1 MAADFYTLQGVSD
14 IAQEGQQA
22 LNVLSTCL
30 DVDTDVLV
38 WQAIAHIQEKIKQL
52 KDAENNFLQHFNCS
66 SIKEFKERVKAYYNE
81 YNLVNYTGVNLR
93 KYTNEYKALTNL
105 SKQQLA
111 DDMNTVLY
119 NLFQQNFA
127 TGQVAQDLQDVFQGK
142 EITEAAAQRIV
153 SLLIE
158 QLSSFGVGTLQSTDF
173 FTLTASIKANNNR
186 KVDDTYL
193 FKLCADLTTK
203 TFQKDMSNL
212 KKIAQGELTQITGKT
227 GKTGKTTTIQVDNAL
242 KNKAQ
247 QLIQSNV
254 QSTKITSA
262 SMETTFVVDWSR
274 LIKEATND
282 NSGKASE
289 LKYAKDSEEL
299 RQINEQITD
308 MIVSDLGI
316 NSKLQNYAK
325 KRITEMWQPNQDPTM
340 FFIGNASSKLT
351 GVLGEINAMIAL
363 SKLLGSKF
371 DDKILHWVG
380 SNMTGGKQP
389 SIDIALAEIGN
400 FSYGIQV
407 KNTAMDLKTDLSH
420 YINFADKSIDSI
432 LESLDIPSGGEA
444 IKNVYISDVF
454 NVPYKRKGRR
464 YVQVGYDTS
473 FVHTDPAAIKFH
485 LYTIIDKVIDD
496 IVNKI
501 NLYFTRFA
509 SDFLYIGFENE
520 GKGFESALAA
530 LDAEV
535 SLAGNFVYI
544 VGQEVFFASELL
556 EELQEQLEILQ
567 ELQKLNEQTS
577 FKLEAYF
584 GDLKG
589 DQDSSFNIV
598 SKLNGAGSLSAH
610 TIKMRSSWGFH
621 K

>member
-14 IAQEGQQA
+14 IAEEGQQA
-22 LNVLSTCL
+22 LNVLSLCL

-38 WQAIAHIQEKIKQL
+38 WQAIAHIKDKIAQL
-52 KDAENNFLQHFNCS
+52 KDSENDFLKHFSCG
-66 SIKEFKERVKAYYNE
+66 SIEEFKNRVRAYYNE
-81 YNLVNYTGVNLR
+81 NNLVNYTGFNLR
-93 KYTNEYKALTNL
+93 KYTNEYKALTDN
-105 SKQQLA
+105 SKRQLA
-111 DDMNTVLY
+111 EDMNTILY

-127 TGQVAQDLQDVFQGK
+127 TGQVAQDLQDVFNNK
-142 EITEAAAQRIV
+142 EITEAAALRIT
-153 SLLIE
+153 SFLIE

-173 FTLTASIKANNNR
+173 FTLTASVDKKGKS

-203 TFQKDMSNL
+203 TFQKDISNL
-212 KKIAQGELTQITGKT
+212 KKIAQGELTHITGKK
-227 GKTGKTTTIQVDNAL
+227 GKNGKVTTIEVDNTL
-242 KNKAQ
+242 QNKAQ
-247 QLIQSNV
+247 QLIQANI
-254 QSTKITSA
+254 QSQKVTSA
-262 SMETTFVVDWSR
+262 SMETTFVVDWSK
-274 LIKEATND
+274 LIKEATID
-282 NSGKASE
+282 NSGRASE

-299 RQINEQITD
+299 KDINQQITD

-316 NSKLQNYAK
+316 NSKFQDYARK
-325 KRITEMWQPNQDPTM
+325 KITDMWNQDSTM
-340 FFIGNASSKLT
+340 FFIGNATTKLT

-363 SKLLGSKF
+363 SHLLGDKF
-371 DDKILHWVG
+371 NNKILHWVG
-380 SNMTGGKQP
+380 SNMSGGKQP
-389 SIDIALAEIGN
+389 SIDIALTDIGS

-407 KNTAMDLKTDLSH
+407 KNTAMDLQTDLSH
-420 YINFADKSIDSI
+420 YIGFADKSIDSI

-454 NVPYKRKGRR
+454 NVPYKREGRR

-485 LYTIIDKVIDD
+485 LYTIIDKMIDD

-544 VGQEVFFASELL
+544 VGQNVFFASELL
-556 EELQEQLEILQ
+556 QELQEQLEVLQ

-584 GDLKG
+584 GDLKE
-589 DQDSSFNIV
+589 DQNSSFNIV
-598 SKLNGAGSLSAH
+598 NKLNGSGSLSAH

>member
-22 LNVLSTCL
+22 LNVLSLCV

-38 WQAIAHIQEKIKQL
+38 WQAIAHIQDKIAQL
-52 KDAENNFLQHFNCS
+52 KNAESDFLNHFNCS
-66 SIKEFKERVKAYYNE
+66 SINEFKNRVKAYYNQN
-81 YNLVNYTGVNLR
+81 NLINYTGFNLR
-93 KYTNEYKALTNL
+93 KYTNEYKALTDR

-111 DDMNTVLY
+111 EDMNTILY

-127 TGQVAQDLQDVFQGK
+127 TGQVAQDLQDVFHNK

-153 SLLIE
+153 SFFIE
-158 QLSSFGVGTLQSTDF
+158 QLSNFGVGTLQSTDF
-173 FTLTASIKANNNR
+173 FTLTASIDKGKSS
-186 KVDDTYL
+186 KVDNTYL

-203 TFQKDMSNL
+203 TFQKDISNL
-212 KKIAQGELTQITGKT
+212 KKIAQGELKQITGKK
-227 GKTGKTTTIQVDNAL
+227 GKTGNITVIDVDNAL
-242 KNKAQ
+242 QNKAQ

-254 QSTKITSA
+254 QPQKITST
-262 SMETTFVVDWSR
+262 SMESTFVVDWSK
-274 LIKEATND
+274 LIQEATVD
-282 NSGKASE
+282 NSGRASE

-299 RQINEQITD
+299 RSINEKITN
-308 MIVSDLGI
+308 MIISDLGI
-316 NSKLQNYAK
+316 NTRFQNYAK

-340 FFIGNASSKLT
+340 FFIGNASTKLT

-363 SKLLGSKF
+363 SHLLGDKF

-380 SNMTGGKQP
+380 SNMSGGKQP
-389 SIDIALAEIGN
+389 SIDIALADIGG

-407 KNTAMDLKTDLSH
+407 KNTAIDLKTDLSH
-420 YINFADKSIDSI
+420 YISFADKSIDSI

-454 NVPYKRKGRR
+454 NVPYKREGRR
-464 YVQVGYDTS
+464 YVQVGYDTP
-473 FVHTDPAAIKFH
+473 FVHTDPTAIKFH
-485 LYTIIDKVIDD
+485 LYTIIDQTIDN

-501 NLYFTRFA
+501 NLYLARFA
-509 SDFLYIGFENE
+509 SDFLYVGFENN
-520 GKGFESALAA
+520 GSGFKSALAA

-544 VGQEVFFASELL
+544 VGQDVFFASELL
-556 EELQEQLEILQ
+556 EELQQQLEVLQ
-567 ELQKLNEQTS
+567 ELQKLNEQTG

-584 GDLKG
+584 GDLKE
-589 DQDSSFNIV
+589 DQNVGFNIV